1 MGTLVCVLWVG
12 ILTSWKN
19 QETKVVVDNLSK
31 IPRYWVYSPNPPSE
45 YKSTRC
51 ELHAPVSWICID
63 IHHGDGVQ
71 EAFYLTDRVMTVSF
85 HKFGNM
91 FFPGTGDMYE
101 YGIASGRYY
110 SLNVPLK
117 DGIDDTTYLA
127 LFKPVMEGVISK
139 YRPSVIVLQC
149 GADSLAMDRLGVF
162 CLNIKGHGECVR
174 FMKSFGIPMLV
185 LGGGGYTIRN
195 VSRCWTYETALL
207 LDETVEDKLP
217 TKTDYYEFFAPDY
230 SLCPTHQGGFN
241 NQNTKAYMESIKMT
255 VFDHLQFIDNAPSV
269 QMHPVPPDIF
279 SFEDEN
285 EDETKEEEDKEGEV
299 GVKNELKEEK
309 NVDCTVPTSTQNV
322 ANKTLT
328 SATTTTTDT
337 AAVTSVSSADTS
349 TTVS

>member
-110 SLNVPLK
+110 SLLFIKKPNCSEYNSTRCELHVP
-117 DGIDDTTYLA
+117 
-127 LFKPVMEGVISK
+127 V
-139 YRPSVIVLQC
+139 
-149 GADSLAMDRLGVF
+149 SLVCIQNKFAG
-162 CLNIKGHGECVR
+162 CPNN
-174 FMKSFGIPMLV
+174 PQ
-185 LGGGGYTIRN
+185 YTI
-195 VSRCWTYETALL
+195 VKQLL
-207 LDETVEDKLP
+207 
-217 TKTDYYEFFAPDY
+217 
-230 SLCPTHQGGFN
+230 
-241 NQNTKAYMESIKMT
+241 
-255 VFDHLQFIDNAPSV
+255 
-269 QMHPVPPDIF
+269 
-279 SFEDEN
+279 
-285 EDETKEEEDKEGEV
+285 
-299 GVKNELKEEK
+299 
-309 NVDCTVPTSTQNV
+309 
-322 ANKTLT
+322 TLT
-328 SATTTTTDT
+328 LWNRIL
-337 AAVTSVSSADTS
+337 ADNLK
-349 TTVS
+349 